1 MLYSIPLLLQS
12 DKDHSQ
18 LKTQLPN
25 AGEGV
30 DTDVLTGSKSS
41 RKRLVN
47 YYHFSLGR
55 TENRN
60 YLGACRNN
68 PRYLVFNTKS
78 CFIHYLV
85 KTQVSTVIQRIAL
98 FRNYDYGNGR
108 PTFFVF
114 NSATLQLSSQSSFR
128 ANIAR
133 DRVRERCSCHCRRRR
148 FAIRLAHADRREGR
162 QASKTEVAAAVCNP
176 SLSAHQSQV
185 CIQKNPEGRTRV
197 AQIAR

>member
-1 MLYSIPLLLQS
+1 MPETIG
-12 DKDHSQ
+12 H
-18 LKTQLPN
+18 
-25 AGEGV
+25 
-30 DTDVLTGSKSS
+30 
-41 RKRLVN
+41 

-68 PRYLVFNTKS
+68 PRYDLVFTFNTKS

-98 FRNYDYGNGR
+98 FKNYDYGNGR

-114 NSATLQLSSQSSFR
+114 NPAALQPSSQSSFR

-133 DRVRERCSCHCRRRR
+133 DRVRERCSCHCRRRRR

-176 SLSAHQSQV
+176 SLSAQQSQV
-185 CIQKNPEGRTRV
+185 CIQKDPEGRTRV